1 MKKIM
6 FNDVLNLTQAVLNGT
21 KTMTRWILKDGTPLG
36 NLEERG
42 RLLGLAYSINK
53 RFFPRCVKARL
64 RHVARFDAEICGA
77 DFDSAYNELLFEFN
91 LKK

>member
-6 FNDVLNLTQAVLNGT
+6 FNDALCLTQAVLNGT
-21 KTMTRWILKDGTPLG
+21 KTMTRWILKYGTPLG

-53 RFFPRCVKARL
+53 RFSRDASNLDCGML
-64 RHVARFDAEICGA
+64 RDLTQKYVVLISIVPIMNC
-77 DFDSAYNELLFEFN
+77 YLN
-91 LKK
+91 LI